1 MKKFSFWFQSFFI
14 LGTVLFSVSC
24 NTIEDTA
31 STVLSITDT
40 ATDQV
45 ESEGIN
51 YEIESSVDGYVAGIT
66 TGGANV
72 KSAFSETTP
81 DGVEVSV
88 IESTL
93 SATGFP
99 KTITL
104 NFGTTGIKGKRG
116 KMLKGKII
124 IKLSAKLRDPQSE
137 RVITFENFMVDDNAV
152 KGTKSVIFDGTT
164 SWKISAHDTIVT
176 KTGTI
181 IGNSDRVRKLSEGA
195 ATPLTFTDD
204 KYEITGTSDGVN
216 KKGATYSMVI
226 DPLKPLVL
234 LASHPFFVSGT
245 VTTTLGKKTILLD
258 YGNGAVDALATITI
272 NGVSQE
278 INLKR

>member
-104 NFGTTGIKGKRG
+104 NFGTVGIKGKRG
-116 KMLKGKII
+116 NVLKGKIV
-124 IKLSAKLRDPQSE
+124 IKLYAKLREPQSKRE
-137 RVITFENFMVDDNAV
+137 ITFDNFMVNDNPV
-152 KGTKSVIFDGTT
+152 KGTKSVVFDGTT
-164 SWKISAHDTIVT
+164 SWTISARDTIVT
-176 KTGTI
+176 KSGTI
-181 IGNSDRVRKLSEGA
+181 ICNSDRVRKLVAGD
-195 ATPLTFTDD
+195 ATPLLFSDD
-204 KYEITGTSDGVN
+204 KYEISGKSDGVN
-216 KKGATYSMVI
+216 KKGATYNMVI
-226 DPLKPLVL
+226 DDAKPLVL
-234 LASHPFFVSGT
+234 FATYPFFVSGT
-245 VTTTLGKKTILLD
+245 VTTTLNKKTILLD
-258 YGNGAVDALATITI
+258 YGNGAQDALATITI